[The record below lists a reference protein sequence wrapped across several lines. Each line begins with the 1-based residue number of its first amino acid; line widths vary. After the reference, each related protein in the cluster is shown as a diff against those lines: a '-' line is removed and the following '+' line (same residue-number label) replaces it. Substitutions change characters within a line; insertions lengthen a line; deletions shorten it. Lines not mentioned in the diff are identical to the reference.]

1 MRLSKRQREQHKGVA
16 QDLILRIEDRLQ
28 PFAQKQRTS
37 TNPERISEKIN
48 ICKERLR
55 RSPKDKDLLDINLE
69 LADMFYLTNNATKGA
84 PRSKPV
90 RENAPC

>member
-1 MRLSKRQREQHKGVA
+1 MRLSKRQREQHEGA
-16 QDLILRIEDRLQ
+16 ARNLIHRIEDRLQ
-28 PFAQKQRTS
+28 PFAQKQPTS

-48 ICKERLR
+48 VCKERLR

-84 PRSKPV
+84 TRKESA
-90 RENAPC
+90 RG